1 MLIEFKKLTIHNFLS
16 FEDAEVDLN
25 TNGYTLVSGVN
36 NNPDDLAKS
45 NGSGKSS
52 IWESISWA
60 ITGETI
66 RGTKDVKRL
75 GAGEKD
81 PCTVSLEFSIDKD
94 KYKIIRSKDPTNL
107 KLIRNDNDI
116 SGKGVRDTEKILR
129 DTLPDLTSSLI
140 GSVIILGQGL
150 PQRFTNNTP
159 SGRKEVLE
167 RLSKSDF
174 MISDIKNRISIRTE
188 QVREEYKNLELSISE
203 LSGKKSHIQSSI
215 TSLESKIKEADNL
228 NWYESRISEYNL
240 TKTEVEDSISE
251 NKSILQEKEKELSNL
266 MNERDSIADEQSE
279 KIRLIRDEYNSLKSE
294 EEKSLYRLSS
304 EYSSLRK
311 EIEKLDSIVDVCPTC
326 GQKLVGVEK
335 PDTSLMKQNLAKL
348 LNDKNELEDKIS
360 SLKKKYADREAEVVN
375 ESKSILESLKD
386 SISTKSN
393 ELKYVEGEILADQK
407 RYEGIYK
414 ELTTLEAKR
423 DTLKENIESYRKD
436 VVDLTKELDDINQKI
451 LYNNNEIETKNH
463 HLSVLS
469 KFNTVVTRDFRGYL
483 LTGIIDYISKKSK
496 DYSKIVFETDKI
508 DFYLDGNNIS
518 ISYDNKSYENLSGGE
533 KQKVDLIVQFA
544 IRDML
549 CKYLNF
555 SSNIIVLDEIFD
567 NLDEKGCQNVINLI
581 STKLSDVR
589 SIFIVTHHTDISCP
603 MDDEIIVVKGS
614 DKISRI
620 K

>member
-81 PCTVSLEFSIDKD
+81 PCTVSLEFFIDKD